1 MSANA
6 HLPLAGV
13 RCCGCWV
20 DECWLVLVLVLL
32 TSSTQRLRHDSSVFT

>member
-13 RCCGCWV
+13 RCCGCWLV
-20 DECWLVLVLVLL
+20 LVLVLVLL
-32 TSSTQRLRHDSSVFT
+32 TSSTQRQRHDSSVFT